1 MRKSLYVLLSAIFL
15 FLLAG
20 AQDQQEP
27 KRGPSTPEERKRF
40 LAIVRKLEKSPLDQS
55 LNSEVTWA
63 LKWLQDIPDVNVTIC
78 FAPLGPLPNDE
89 YRYDSKIRGQFVLGM
104 GAYLVEHPQKAAD
117 SSATYLAGV
126 ESALKVYR
134 AILKSKPEAKSR
146 ALDDLLA
153 KQENGELNDFVR
165 DASKA
170 CEDTNKA
177 SISGHRA
184 VGSSG
189 HLVTG

>member
-1 MRKSLYVLLSAIFL
+1 MRKPLYVLLPAIFL

-27 KRGPSTPEERKRF
+27 KRSPSTPEERKRF
-40 LAIVRKLEKSPLDQS
+40 LAIVHKLEKSPLDQS

-63 LKWLQDIPDVNVTIC
+63 LQWLQDIPDVNVTIC
-78 FAPLGPLPNDE
+78 FAPLGRFANDE

-177 SISGHRA
+177 
-184 VGSSG
+184 
-189 HLVTG
+189 